1 MDERLKVLDMM
12 KTYYES
18 FGCQMNA
25 FDTEVIESMMIA
37 SGFETVQTAGE
48 ADVIVVNTCSVRE
61 NAEQRAIGRLND
73 LSRNRAVLVVCG
85 CMAQRMGDSLF
96 KKVSGLSL
104 IVGPDNYL
112 GLVSAVI
119 SIIEG
124 GEKNVITEQDEN
136 AAYRLGSTS
145 DEKDKR
151 VSRFL
156 SITRGCE
163 NFCSYCIVPYL
174 RGPVRSRDIAHILH
188 EVDILTA
195 AGAEEITLLGQN
207 VMAYNRDGIDFTG
220 LIRHILENSD
230 IRRLRFLTTHPR
242 DVDKKIF
249 QIMNEDQRLCPHIH
263 LPFQAG
269 SDRVL
274 SLMGRGYTRQHY
286 LDIVSEARK
295 IRPDLAITT
304 DIIVGFPS
312 ETDADFEETLGVVRD
327 CRFDSA
333 FTFKY
338 SPREGTSAYK
348 MDDDV
353 SSELK
358 KERLARLNSLVQ
370 KIRKEILESRVGLT
384 DEILLDAR
392 VKKGEYLF
400 WKGRTP
406 HFRNVLVSRADLNN
420 GDVLQVYLT
429 GIRNFTYIGEVV

>member
-1 MDERLKVLDMM
+1 VPEMM

-18 FGCQMNA
+18 FGCQMNV

-37 SGFETVQTAGE
+37 SGFETVRSAGE
-48 ADVIVVNTCSVRE
+48 ADVIILNTCSVRE

-73 LSRNRAVLVVCG
+73 LSRNKAVLVVCG

-96 KKVSGLSL
+96 DKVSGLSL
-104 IVGPDNYL
+104 VIGPDNYL
-112 GLVSAVI
+112 ELVSAVI
-119 SIIEG
+119 SIIESG
-124 GEKNVITEQDEN
+124 GKHVITKQDVKAAYQLGSSGSEKN
-136 AAYRLGSTS
+136 
-145 DEKDKR
+145 KR

-174 RGPVRSRDIAHILH
+174 RGPVRSRDIAQILH
-188 EVDILTA
+188 EVNVLA
-195 AGAEEITLLGQN
+195 EAGTEEITLLGQN
-207 VMAYNRDGIDFTG
+207 VMAYNRDGVDFTG
-220 LIRHILENSD
+220 LIQLILENSD

-242 DVDKKIF
+242 DVNMRIF
-249 QIMNEDQRLCPHIH
+249 KIMNEDPRLCPHIH
-263 LPFQAG
+263 LPFQSG
-269 SDRVL
+269 SDRIL
-274 SLMGRGYTRQHY
+274 AMMGRGYTRKHY
-286 LDIVSEARK
+286 LDIVSEARR

-312 ETDADFEETLGVVRD
+312 ETDSDFEDTLSIIRK

-338 SPREGTSAYK
+338 SPRKGTKAYK
-348 MDDDV
+348 MKDDV
-353 SSELK
+353 TSEEK
-358 KERLARLNSLVQ
+358 KDRLDRLNNLIQ
-370 KIRKEILESRVGLT
+370 KIRKEILESRIGLT

-392 VKKGEYLF
+392 VKKGENLF

-406 HFRNVLVSRADLNN
+406 HFRTVLLSSDDLNE
-420 GDVLQVYLT
+420 GEIVQVSLA

>member
-1 MDERLKVLDMM
+1 M
-12 KTYYES
+12 KAYYES

-25 FDTEVIESMMIA
+25 FDTEVIESMMTA
-37 SGFETVQTAGE
+37 SGFETVQSAE
-48 ADVIVVNTCSVRE
+48 MADVIIVNTCSVRE

-73 LSRNRAVLVVCG
+73 LSRNKAVLVVCG

-96 KKVSGLSL
+96 DKVSGLSL

-112 GLVSAVI
+112 ELVSAVI

-124 GEKNVITEQDEN
+124 GEKNVITGQDGK
-136 AAYRLGSTS
+136 AAYRLGSTGS
-145 DEKDKR
+145 EKGGR

-174 RGPVRSRDIAHILH
+174 RGAVRSRDIAQILR
-188 EVDILTA
+188 EVKILTA
-195 AGAEEITLLGQN
+195 AGTEEITLLGQN
-207 VMAYNRDGIDFTG
+207 VMAYNRDGVDFAG

-242 DVDKKIF
+242 DVNTQIF
-249 QIMNEDQRLCPHIH
+249 QIMKEDPRLCPHIH

-269 SDRVL
+269 SNRIL
-274 SLMGRGYTRQHY
+274 SMMGRGYTREHY
-286 LDIVSEARK
+286 LDIISEARE
-295 IRPDLAITT
+295 IMPDLAIST

-312 ETDADFEETLGVVRD
+312 ETDSDFEETLDIIRK

-338 SPREGTSAYK
+338 SPREGTEAYK

-358 KERLARLNSLVQ
+358 KERLKRLNSLVQ
-370 KIRKEILESRVGLT
+370 KIRKDILESRIGLI

-392 VKKGEYLF
+392 VKKGENLF

-406 HFRNVLVSRADLNN
+406 HFRNVLVSSDDLNQ
-420 GDVLQVYLT
+420 GEILRVSLS
-429 GIRNFTYIGEVV
+429 GIRNFTYLGEVV